1 MHEQIKHYQ
10 TFSAQVLGDMIRKKR
25 KELGLSQREMCIKI
39 GVSLNSYQKWEHGIT
54 KPNFEHLMILIQNN
68 IL

>member
-1 MHEQIKHYQ
+1 MQEKIKHYQ
-10 TFSAQVLGDMIRKKR
+10 TFSVQVLGDMIRKRR
-25 KELGLSQREMCIKI
+25 KELELSQRTMCIKI
-39 GVSLNSYQKWEHGIT
+39 GVSLNTYQKWEHGLS